1 MMPDKMKKF
10 SVRFF
15 AVIFALAISTD
26 FQKVN
31 AQTYTWENLPIGG
44 GGFVSGLITSKT
56 EKDLLYAR
64 TDVGGAY
71 RWDAKTS
78 TWIPLLD
85 WVSLDEM
92 GFLGVESM
100 VTDPKNPNR
109 LYMLC
114 GMSYFNNGRTA
125 ILKSEDYGKTFK
137 IIETTAQ
144 FKAHGN
150 GIGRSTGEKLAIDP
164 NNSDILFCGTRWNGL
179 FKSTDAG
186 NTWKRVEGLDVTTTP
201 NENGISFVTLDPASA
216 AKGKTLTIYVG
227 VSRYGQNVYKSVD
240 GGETF
245 KAIKAGLP
253 ATQMPARGVLTDD
266 GNLYLTYGNGSG
278 PHGHW
283 AVPEPMDSGSVWKY
297 NTKTKKA
304 KNITPIGY
312 TRPFGGIS
320 ADPKNPKRL
329 VLSTMN
335 TWKPQHHT
343 ANGDRVFL
351 TKDGGENWKDL
362 WDKGMETDPNGVTWV
377 ANSAIHWTGSV
388 EFDPFNTKMVWIT
401 SGNGVYRTLDVEAE
415 KQVWQFDVK
424 GFEEVVPI
432 DLYSIKD
439 GPLVSVI
446 LDYDGFRH
454 EDVFH
459 YAPAHQPMM
468 GSTHGLAYAP
478 LKPEIMLRAGAK
490 MFYSTDGGKQWTE
503 ITTKKGFQGK
513 VAISAD
519 GSTFLYFPE
528 KGTEGYWSADMGK
541 TWKVV
546 QGIQMANV
554 LPIADP
560 VNPNKFYIYNAAGA
574 VMVSIDGGKS
584 FKAAGEYSTAIMKGS
599 RIMRAAP
606 GVEGDLWLASNEG
619 GLARSKD
626 GGVTFVK
633 LPGITD
639 CAAVGLGK
647 EAPGKKY
654 FTVYIWGNI
663 NGQWGI
669 YRSIDEGN
677 TWVRINDDAHEY
689 GGPGNGHFVVGDMNT
704 FGRVYMSTAGRGI
717 VMGNETK

>member
-1 MMPDKMKKF
+1 MKKLL
-10 SVRFF
+10 VRLC
-15 AVIFALAISTD
+15 AVIFALTILTP
-26 FQKVN
+26 FQKIN
-31 AQTYTWENLPIGG
+31 AQTYAWENLPIGG

-56 EKDLLYAR
+56 EKDLMYAR

-78 TWIPLLD
+78 TWIALLD

-137 IIETTAQ
+137 IIETTAR

-186 NTWKRVEGLDVTTTP
+186 NTWKRMDGLDVTGTP
-201 NENGISFVTLDPASA
+201 NENGISFVTIDPASA
-216 AKGKTLTIYVG
+216 ADGKSKVMYVG
-227 VSRYGQNVYKSVD
+227 ISRYGQNLYKSVD

-245 KAIKAGLP
+245 TPVVAGLP
-253 ATQMPARGVLTDD
+253 VTQMPARGVLTDD
-266 GNLYLTYGNGSG
+266 GNLYMTYGNGSG

-283 AVPEPMDSGSVWKY
+283 AVPEPMDSGGVWKY
-297 NTKTKKA
+297 NSKSNVA
-304 KNITPIGY
+304 KNITPPGY

-320 ADPKNPKRL
+320 VDPKDPKRL

-335 TWKPQHHT
+335 TWKLQHHT
-343 ANGDRVFL
+343 AHGDRVFL
-351 TKDGGENWKDL
+351 TRDGGENWRDL

-377 ANSAIHWTGSV
+377 ANSAIHWTGSI

-401 SGNGVYRTLDVEAE
+401 SGNGVYRTMDIEAE

-459 YAPAHQPMM
+459 YAPAHQPTM

-490 MFYSTDGGKQWTE
+490 MFYTTDGGKQWTE
-503 ITTKKGFQGK
+503 ITTKKGVQGR
-513 VAISAD
+513 VAISAN
-519 GSTFLYFPE
+519 GNTFLYFPE
-528 KGTEGYWSADMGK
+528 KGTEGYWSDDMGK

-546 QGIQMANV
+546 QGIQMAGV

-560 VNPNKFYIYNAAGA
+560 VNPNKFYIYNETG
-574 VMVSIDGGKS
+574 VMMVSVDGGRS
-584 FKAAGEYSTAIMKGS
+584 FKTAGEYSTALTKGS
-599 RIMRAAP
+599 KIVRVAP
-606 GVEGDLWLASNEG
+606 GVEGDLWIALNEG

-626 GGVTFVK
+626 GGKTFLKVNG
-633 LPGITD
+633 PGN

-647 EAPGKKY
+647 KAPGKKY

-663 NGQWGI
+663 KGQWGV
-669 YRSIDEGN
+669 YRSIDEGK
-677 TWVRINDDAHEY
+677 TWVRVNDDAHEY
-689 GGPGNGHFVVGDMNT
+689 GGPGNGHFIVGDMNT

-717 VMGNETK
+717 VMGNETSKK

>member
-1 MMPDKMKKF
+1 MKKL
-10 SVRFF
+10 
-15 AVIFALAISTD
+15 AVKFCAAIFALAILTV
-26 FQKVN
+26 FQKTN
-31 AQTYTWENLPIGG
+31 AQTYRWQNLPIGG
-44 GGFVSGLITSKT
+44 GGFVSGLIMSKT
-56 EKDLLYAR
+56 EKDLMYAR

-71 RWDAKTS
+71 RWDARNNA
-78 TWIPLLD
+78 WIPLLD

-125 ILKSEDYGKTFK
+125 ILKSEDYGKTFRV
-137 IIETTAQ
+137 IETTAQ

-186 NTWKRVEGLDVTTTP
+186 NTWKRVEGLNVTTTP
-201 NENGISFVTLDPASA
+201 NGNGISFVTLDPASA
-216 AKGKTLTIYVG
+216 SDGKSLTIYAG
-227 VSRYGQNVYKSVD
+227 VSRYGQNLYKSVD

-245 KAIKAGLP
+245 KAISIKAGLP
-253 ATQMPARGVLTDD
+253 ATRMPARGLLTDD

-304 KNITPIGY
+304 KNITPAGY

-320 ADPKNPKRL
+320 VDPKNPKRL

-351 TKDGGENWKDL
+351 TQDGGNNWRDL

-377 ANSAIHWTGSV
+377 TNSAIHWTGSV

-401 SGNGVYRTLDVEAE
+401 SGNGVYRTMDIDAE

-478 LKPEIMLRAGAK
+478 LKPEIMLRAGSK
-490 MFYSTDGGKQWTE
+490 MFYSTDGAKTWTE
-503 ITTKKGFQGK
+503 ITTKKGTQGR

-519 GSTFLYFPE
+519 GSAFLYFPG

-546 QGIQMANV
+546 EGIQMANV
-554 LPIADP
+554 LPVADP
-560 VNPNKFYIYNAAGA
+560 VNPDKFYIYSAAGA
-574 VMVSIDGGKS
+574 VMVSIDGGRS
-584 FKAAGEYSTAIMKGS
+584 FKAAAEYSTAIMNGS
-599 RIMRAAP
+599 NIMRAAP
-606 GVEGDLWLASNEG
+606 GVEGDLWLASKEG

-633 LPGITD
+633 LEGITN

-654 FTVYIWGNI
+654 FTVYIWGSI
-663 NGQWGI
+663 KGQWGI
-669 YRSIDEGN
+669 YRSTDEGN

-689 GGPGNGHFVVGDMNT
+689 GGPGNGHFVVGDMNI